1 MVDQLV
7 SLLQRQLVAME
18 LVEARLRTLELLVA
32 ADEQRFVAAALD
44 ELEDASE
51 RLAALE
57 LGRALTLDAAGFP
70 PDVRAEDL
78 LDAADEP
85 TLVSGFRQVVDELRA
100 VSSRVAAA
108 RDRTH
113 AVTAPMA
120 SRLQTRLA
128 AAGAYV
134 GG

>member
-7 SLLQRQLVAME
+7 TLLQRQLAAME
-18 LVEARLRTLELLVA
+18 LVEARLRTLELLLA

-57 LGRALTLDAAGFP
+57 LGRALVLDAAGFP
-70 PDVRAEDL
+70 SEARGDDL
-78 LDAADEP
+78 VAATDE
-85 TLVSGFRQVVDELRA
+85 TRLASGLRQVIDELRT
-100 VSSRVAAA
+100 VSARVAAT
-108 RDRTH
+108 RERTR
-113 AVTAPMA
+113 VMMAPLA
-120 SRLQTRLA
+120 IRLQSRLA
-128 AAGAYV
+128 AADAYV

>member
-7 SLLQRQLVAME
+7 TLLQRQLAAME
-18 LVEARLRTLELLVA
+18 LVEARLRTLELLLA

-57 LGRALTLDAAGFP
+57 LGRALVLDAAGFP
-70 PDVRAEDL
+70 AEVRGEDL
-78 LDAADEP
+78 VAATDE
-85 TLVSGFRQVVDELRA
+85 TSLASGLRQVIDELRT
-100 VSSRVAAA
+100 VSSHVSATRE
-108 RDRTH
+108 RTR
-113 AVTAPMA
+113 AMMAPLA
-120 SRLQTRLA
+120 SRLQSRLA
-128 AAGAYV
+128 AADAYV